1 MATSSLHCRTCNCAC
16 APGGGHTG
24 TSHHRRCGA
33 DGEKLVRRSRAYT
46 QLKGPR
52 ERQGA
57 QTNTNCLLPTPQ
69 PASTAHTC
77 RHHHPDRRGC
87 RGGKLSPCVLGLPLP
102 CWCPGRGS
110 PIGGPAAYPTGRLPG
125 ALVGR
130 KGRGHLSGSREQ
142 ARLLACTGLCHPDGT
157 MPRARGSWA
166 ALPTC
171 LARAS
176 EAFWEP

>member
-1 MATSSLHCRTCNCAC
+1 MATSSLHCRACNCAC
-16 APGGGHTG
+16 APWGGHTG

-69 PASTAHTC
+69 PANTAHTC
-77 RHHHPDRRGC
+77 HHHQPPPPRPQRVPG
-87 RGGKLSPCVLGLPLP
+87 RETESL
-102 CWCPGRGS
+102 CPGS
-110 PIGGPAAYPTGRLPG
+110 PPALLAPRPRLPHRWPTGRLPG

-171 LARAS
+171 RARAS